1 MAVILSRFAISK
13 LAGWEI
19 SVQAF
24 IEMAKPVGID
34 PTFFR
39 IATGILI
46 TIVVI
51 GYFSTAMFSLLNKVI
66 RNNATVPFT
75 KWATY
80 TNILG
85 FLTMM
90 GALIAE
96 FSLRVQP
103 KSLLVYIA
111 IGIVLV
117 SIANILI
124 IKKAIKTES

>member
-1 MAVILSRFAISK
+1 
-13 LAGWEI
+13 
-19 SVQAF
+19 
-24 IEMAKPVGID
+24 MAKPLGID

-51 GYFSTAMFSLLNKVI
+51 GYFLTAMFSLLNKVI

-85 FLTMM
+85 LLTMV
-90 GALIAE
+90 GALLAE
-96 FSLRVQP
+96 YFLRVEP
-103 KSLLVYIA
+103 KLLLVYIEA
-111 IGIVLV
+111 
-117 SIANILI
+117 
-124 IKKAIKTES
+124 